1 MTTLKWLVLLL
12 AFVLLPSPARADGFF
27 DWLEKW
33 SGSKMFGVGYD
44 AHLFCASNEGRRYP
58 LCQRLVTTRD
68 LRSDDIRHVVDARVA
83 YYFKYGDRFQD
94 VPDDRA
100 VNALKLMGMYHYHVV
115 PWLDLGAGAGL
126 LRVNGDGFPE
136 PLNRAILTPLSLF
149 IAPIKSGPLRVL
161 TIRTE
166 TSFITKGFTGAQFG
180 NTRTTFNTYGGEWNQ
195 SVGVGIE
202 FLRLK

>member
-1 MTTLKWLVLLL
+1 MTTLKWLALLIG
-12 AFVLLPSPARADGFF
+12 FILLPSTARADGFF

-44 AHLFCASNEGRRYP
+44 AHLFCASNEGRSFP

-68 LRSDDIRHVVDARVA
+68 LRTDDIKHVVDARVA
-83 YYFKYGDRFQD
+83 YYFKYGERFRD
-94 VPDDRA
+94 VHDDRS
-100 VNALKLMGMYHYHVV
+100 VNALKLMGMYHYRAAR
-115 PWLDLGAGAGL
+115 WLDLGSGAGL

-149 IAPIKSGPLRVL
+149 IAPFKSGPARVI

-180 NTRTTFNTYGGEWNQ
+180 NRATTFNTYGGEWNN
-195 SVGVGIE
+195 SVGLGIE
-202 FLRLK
+202 LLRVK